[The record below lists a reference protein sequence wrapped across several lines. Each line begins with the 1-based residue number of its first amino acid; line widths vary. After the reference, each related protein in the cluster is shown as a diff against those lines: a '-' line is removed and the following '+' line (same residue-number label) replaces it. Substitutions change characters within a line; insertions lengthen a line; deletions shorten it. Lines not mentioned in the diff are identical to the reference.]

1 MENPNQ
7 NPNQISTDVHTDT
20 GGGFAL
26 NGSVIGNVALGVL
39 AGGLGLLGIVEGI
52 KYVKEQMSEKK
63 EEAGAK

>member
-7 NPNQISTDVHTDT
+7 NSISTDVHTDT

-63 EEAGAK
+63 EEASAK